1 MLKKL
6 LVPVVIVLGN
16 YGHADF
22 RSEWGNRY
30 HSPNVVAKPVEAPAP
45 PVKKNGSSSRD
56 TTNYCQ
62 ASAYKFNSKGISI
75 VGNEALLD
83 LLKRSEALVMSFQK
97 FLPPSE
103 TKRLLSPIQEQVNI
117 AYADLSG
124 GLKYKTETDVA
135 RLETALQLLSAK
147 AQDLADTQ
155 DPNQKRIGF
164 EALKLHA
171 EVFDYSPNSRGTL
184 KRDHQAAPPEPSLLD
199 LLQSG
204 DKIMQNISSFF
215 GMQDGSELL
224 ARPIHQIRTY
234 EISLRTGLVKATDH
248 RIQKSIVQAFV
259 PLEAR
264 VKLMASTSDP
274 QQRQV
279 ATQFLC
285 WLALFRTVAGQ

>member
-135 RLETALQLLSAK
+135 RLETALQLLSVKAK
-147 AQDLADTQ
+147 EMADTQ

-171 EVFDYSPNSRGTL
+171 EVFNYSPNSSGTL
-184 KRDHQAAPPEPSLLD
+184 KRSSGGSGGTFLVKSYSIRRQDHAKHFCFLW
-199 LLQSG
+199 
-204 DKIMQNISSFF
+204 N
-215 GMQDGSELL
+215 
-224 ARPIHQIRTY
+224 ARRIRTFG
-234 EISLRTGLVKATDH
+234 STD
-248 RIQKSIVQAFV
+248 SSN
-259 PLEAR
+259 PYL
-264 VKLMASTSDP
+264 
-274 QQRQV
+274 
-279 ATQFLC
+279 
-285 WLALFRTVAGQ
+285 